1 MLPLEKEYGLE
12 TIKGLV
18 EGDKNLSRIFGFI
31 LYTEQHPF
39 MVKVLQ
45 DSAYWKALDSISG
58 PNWPIF
64 AVRPLEKGYY
74 GCPRSRGNEK
84 HMMIHTWNEPQTN
97 LPILQDFDL
106 KSSNEL
112 PCFVAFMWDDNDN
125 LKRISI
131 PISGNNTESVY
142 NSIEEIVRVVA
153 ETEKNV
159 LPEYKHNVELFD
171 NVSKNLE
178 ALKCKHTLK
187 TIMHT
192 GWKFIEFFK
201 SFV

>member
-1 MLPLEKEYGLE
+1 MFPIEEEYGLE

-39 MVKVLQ
+39 IAKVLQ
-45 DSAYWKALDSISG
+45 DSAYWNALDNISG

-74 GCPRSRGNEK
+74 SCPRSRGNEMQ
-84 HMMIHTWNEPQTN
+84 MMIHTWNEPQTN
-97 LPILQDFDL
+97 LPILHDFGL
-106 KSSNEL
+106 ESSNEL
-112 PCFVAFMWDDNDN
+112 PCFVAFMWDNHN
-125 LKRISI
+125 KLKRISI
-131 PISGNNTESVY
+131 PIRGNNTESVY

-153 ETEKNV
+153 ETEKKV

-171 NVSKNLE
+171 IVSKNLE

-187 TIMHT
+187 TIGQT
-192 GWKFIEFFK
+192 GRKFIEFFK
-201 SFV
+201 LFV